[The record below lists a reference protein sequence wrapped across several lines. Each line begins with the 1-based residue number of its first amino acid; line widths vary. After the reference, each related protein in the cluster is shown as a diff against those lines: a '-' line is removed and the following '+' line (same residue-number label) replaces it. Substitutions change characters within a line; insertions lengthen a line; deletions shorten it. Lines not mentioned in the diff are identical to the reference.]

1 MSTAAPTAD
10 NAPQTAA
17 KVALAVLFSA
27 AICHGIN
34 DTMQAVLLSIYPMLQ
49 QNYALSFAQIGMITL
64 VFQVTA
70 SILQPIFGVFTDKY
84 PLPYVLPLAP
94 VCTLVGLLLLSMAA
108 SYPAILLAAGMIGI
122 GSSLFHPEASRV
134 ARLSSGG
141 RFGFAQAV
149 FQVGG
154 NSGSAIGPLLTA
166 LIVLPR
172 GQWAIAWIAPLA
184 VTAIVLLSYVGR
196 WYSAWLKDHTRKAA
210 VKAHAKVFSKGQVV
224 TALIVLLILM
234 FSKFMYLTS
243 LQVFYSFYLIGHFGI
258 SQQEVQIYLFI
269 MLGAAAIGTFLGGPL
284 SDRIGTKAVIWL
296 SILGALPFTLALPYT
311 NLFWTVAL
319 TVPIGL
325 IISSAF
331 SAMVVYAQE
340 LMPGRVG
347 MISGL
352 FFGLA
357 FGMGGLGAAAL
368 GVVADATSIDFVFR
382 ICAFLPALG
391 ILAMLLPKGDK
402 APTAT

>member
-1 MSTAAPTAD
+1 MAI
-10 NAPQTAA
+10 
-17 KVALAVLFSA
+17 LFSA

-34 DTMQAVLLSIYPMLQ
+34 DTMQAVLLSIYPLLH
-49 QNYALSFAQIGMITL
+49 QNYALSFAQIGLITL
-64 VFQVTA
+64 VYQVTA

-94 VCTLVGLLLLSMAA
+94 VSTLVGLLLLSMAS
-108 SYPAILLAAGMIGI
+108 SYSGILLAAAMIGI

-134 ARLSSGG
+134 ARLASGG
-141 RFGFAQAV
+141 RFGFAQSV

-154 NSGSAIGPLLTA
+154 NTGSAIGPLLTA

-184 VTAIVLLSYVGR
+184 VLAFILLSFVGR
-196 WYSAWLKDHTRKAA
+196 WYAGWLKDHVRKAA
-210 VKAHAKVFSKGQVV
+210 VKAHARSFSRKQVIV
-224 TALIVLLILM
+224 ALSVLLTLM
-234 FSKFMYLTS
+234 FSKFIYLTS
-243 LQVFYSFYLIGHFGI
+243 LQVFFSFYLIGHFGVT
-258 SQQEVQIYLFI
+258 QQQTQIYLFI
-269 MLGAAAIGTFLGGPL
+269 MLGAQAFGTFLGGPI
-284 SDRIGTKAVIWL
+284 SDRIGTKSVIWL

-331 SAMVVYAQE
+331 SAMVVYGQE
-340 LMPGRVG
+340 LLPGRVG

-357 FGMGGLGAAAL
+357 FGLGGLGAAAL
-368 GVVADATSIDFVFR
+368 GVLADATSIDFVFR
-382 ICAFLPALG
+382 VCAFLPALG

-402 APTAT
+402 ASAAA